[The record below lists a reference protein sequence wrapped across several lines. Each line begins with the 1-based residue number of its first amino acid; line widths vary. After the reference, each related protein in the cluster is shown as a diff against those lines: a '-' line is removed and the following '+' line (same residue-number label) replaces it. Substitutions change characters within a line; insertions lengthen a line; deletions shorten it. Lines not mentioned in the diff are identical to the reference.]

1 MAKKEKIPVPPEVV
15 AAKKLKRKKGWAR
28 FFAIVLAVAITGGV
42 YVIGSKDGPKK
53 VTEEE
58 PAPVVVTQVVQPVV
72 QPTQAPVVVP
82 TTPPTTTTK
91 PAPTTTAA
99 PATTA
104 APTTTKAADS
114 GEGGGILDT
123 IMGLL
128 GGFDPSSITDT
139 LGGLVDTNSAAD
151 TIEGAGESAK
161 DFFYGLADS
170 ADENGLDGVVDNIK
184 DKIGGLGGSG
194 DAGDSGES
202 GDAGSGLGGFDL
214 GSLGDTLGGL
224 GDSLG
229 GIGDMLGGLLG

>member
-42 YVIGSKDGPKK
+42 YVIGSKDGPKIVK
-53 VTEEE
+53 EEE

-72 QPTQAPVVVP
+72 QPTQAPVVTP
-82 TTPPTTTTK
+82 TTPPTTTK
-91 PAPTTTAA
+91 PAPTTAA
-99 PATTA
+99 PTTA

-114 GEGGGILDT
+114 GSGGILDT

-128 GGFDPSSITDT
+128 GGFDPSSITDM
-139 LGGLVDTNSAAD
+139 LGGLVDTNGAAD

-194 DAGDSGES
+194 ES
-202 GDAGSGLGGFDL
+202 GDSGSGLGGFDL

>member
-42 YVIGSKDGPKK
+42 YVIGSKDGPKIVK
-53 VTEEE
+53 EEE

-72 QPTQAPVVVP
+72 QPTQAPVVTP
-82 TTPPTTTTK
+82 TTPPTTTK
-91 PAPTTTAA
+91 PAPTTAA
-99 PATTA
+99 PTTA

-128 GGFDPSSITDT
+128 GGFDPSSITDM
-139 LGGLVDTNSAAD
+139 LGGLVDTNGAAD

-194 DAGDSGES
+194 DSGDSGN
-202 GDAGSGLGGFDL
+202 GGLGGFDL

>member
-42 YVIGSKDGPKK
+42 YVIGSKDGPKIVK
-53 VTEEE
+53 EEE

-72 QPTQAPVVVP
+72 QPTQAPVVTP
-82 TTPPTTTTK
+82 TTPPTTTK
-91 PAPTTTAA
+91 PAPTTAA
-99 PATTA
+99 PTTA

-114 GEGGGILDT
+114 GSGGILDT

-139 LGGLVDTNSAAD
+139 LGGLVDTNGAAD

-170 ADENGLDGVVDNIK
+170 ADENGLDGVVDNIR

-194 DAGDSGES
+194 DSGDSGS
-202 GDAGSGLGGFDL
+202 GGIGGFDL